1 VTPCPTQTGLGLMD
15 IVCAIADVLA
25 QNINANVHI
34 NPIPNLMICDLLLI
48 GFTNIKPRLSISRD
62 VIVSFLCK

>member
-1 VTPCPTQTGLGLMD
+1 MD

-48 GFTNIKPRLSISRD
+48 GFTNLNQDYLFHAMS
-62 VIVSFLCK
+62 

>member
-1 VTPCPTQTGLGLMD
+1 MD